1 MDVARKLVI
10 LRREIGMPLEIMDVE
25 LEGLVPET
33 MASAAPMPFLAR
45 VPLDAPMRREVLTD
59 LLRVWARAFCTCT

>member
-25 LEGLVPET
+25 LEGLVPGDDGVGGT
-33 MASAAPMPFLAR
+33 DAFSGARAARRADAAGGLNGSTAR
-45 VPLDAPMRREVLTD
+45 VG
-59 LLRVWARAFCTCT
+59 